1 MTKNDDINILHEDY
15 QIKFESSVQTVFCS
29 GSLMLNGSQE
39 YEPIFSLL
47 KQVAILNEDL
57 LSLDL
62 VKLEFL
68 NSSGI
73 NVFTKF
79 VIYIRNLK
87 NKPLRVIGQK
97 DIAWQVRLLK
107 NLQRLMPSL
116 DIQLL

>member
-1 MTKNDDINILHEDY
+1 MTNNNDINILHKDY
-15 QIKFESSVQTVFCS
+15 KIKFENSEQIVFCS

-39 YEPIFSLL
+39 YEPIFTLL
-47 KQVAILNEDL
+47 KDVAILNEEL
-57 LSLDL
+57 LSLNL

-79 VIYIRNLK
+79 VIHIRNLK

-97 DIAWQVRLLK
+97 DMAWQVRLLK
-107 NLQRLMPSL
+107 NLQRLMPNL
-116 DIQLL
+116 DVQLQ